1 MQVAIK
7 GHSIYLKELNRTQY
21 DVISQWK
28 HMKWNKSLKM
38 LVGLADIETLDK
50 LHNFTGLPVEFE
62 KKRLKMKKKAHLI
75 DRERLKQKPIPLLK
89 YPVKVSL
96 YEHQV
101 RAANMALLQF
111 EMIDGDSNG

>member
-1 MQVAIK
+1 MQIAVKGYNIYIK
-7 GHSIYLKELNRTQY
+7 EMTRTQY

-28 HMKWNKSLKM
+28 HMKWNRSLKM

-50 LHNFTGLPVEFE
+50 LHNFIKLPVPIE
-62 KKRLKMKKKAHLI
+62 KKRLKMKRKAQLI
-75 DRERLKQKPIPLLK
+75 DKERLKKNPTPLLK

-111 EMIDGDSNG
+111 EIVGDKDG

>member
-1 MQVAIK
+1 MQIAIK
-7 GHSIYLKELNRTQY
+7 GYNIYIKEFTRTQY

-28 HMKWNKSLKM
+28 HMKWNSSLKM

-50 LHNFTGLPVEFE
+50 LKKFTGLPVAME
-62 KKRLKMKKKAHLI
+62 KKRLKMKGKAKLI
-75 DRERLKQKPIPLLK
+75 DRERLKEKSTPLLK
-89 YPVKVSL
+89 YPVKANL

-111 EMIDGDSNG
+111 EMIDGDLNE